1 MLTVYS
7 NIQEHKRPTTTLAK
21 TFTGRTLTKT
31 VSNIA
36 GNAIHVNVRRH
47 QHNYLKDSQNLYQFR
62 NNRSR
67 IYQWTFYL
75 YHLESTDH
83 SPASMGNSMIPFGSL
98 CAGTQDSR
106 NLYQSTNKLQQRI
119 SWISSSTMYTQ
130 IGVCLKIL

>member
-7 NIQEHKRPTTTLAK
+7 NTQEHKRPTTTSAN
-21 TFTGRTLTKT
+21 TSTGQTLTKT

-47 QHNYLKDSQNLYQFR
+47 QHNYLKDSQNHYQFQ

-67 IYQWTFYL
+67 IYQWTSYL

-83 SPASMGNSMIPFGSL
+83 SPALTGNFTIRFGSL
-98 CAGTQDSR
+98 C
-106 NLYQSTNKLQQRI
+106 
-119 SWISSSTMYTQ
+119 
-130 IGVCLKIL
+130 